1 MSQLA
6 VWQLKYEN
14 DKIYYYVTEYPWPAH
29 AVKDPTQECI
39 DLGRKCVCVWIRY
52 IFGTI
57 LCETKNKITLDA
69 PTNDCVRPRNHEV
82 IVLGL

>member
-39 DLGRKCVCVWIRY
+39 DLGRKCVCVCVDQIHLWDY
-52 IFGTI
+52 I
-57 LCETKNKITLDA
+57 
-69 PTNDCVRPRNHEV
+69 VRDKKQNHT
-82 IVLGL
+82 